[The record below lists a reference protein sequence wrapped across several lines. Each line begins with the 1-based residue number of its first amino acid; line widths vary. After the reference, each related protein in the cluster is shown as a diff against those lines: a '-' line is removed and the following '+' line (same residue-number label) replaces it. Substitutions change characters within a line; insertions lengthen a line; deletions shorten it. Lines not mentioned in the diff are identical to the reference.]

1 MLDLNNPFNAK
12 KVANNDDQK
21 DITVPAKS
29 FNPFDVDKSLT
40 SSPTGSV
47 PPTDATSLAAD
58 SLSVEPKKPRY
69 STATLPMNVAAD
81 SGPESGM
88 FNDDLKAGFNI
99 MPPATID
106 AENLNALAGPMPSV
120 FNPPEPAPLTPFELE
135 KQRLADLFA
144 QPGPLQ
150 EKVDAN
156 LNRGY
161 SKMVGVPGNYQL
173 RLPVGVSSISDD
185 DATTILAQANTYES
199 PNNALMRGWG
209 RLIGVT
215 NVISKTLGIQNTQS
229 FIENMQEIDRLFPDA
244 PPEVGESIRAISE
257 AEGVYGVT
265 KAILD
270 NPGAVLSVVGESLP
284 TSMPTVFTAL
294 LGPFAPAGT
303 FGTSFATEFSVV
315 IDEEI
320 KMTGVDLQDDEAM
333 LELLSDEAFWAKA
346 RKRAKTRAGP
356 IAIFDAL
363 SMGIAGKLLGKVIA
377 RGGSRVAVGGALG
390 SEVLTQGALG
400 GAGEA
405 AAQRFEMYRGMK
417 DKFSLGDVALETVGE
432 FVPGAGEVAIK
443 AKPSI
448 DAAQQNQFTNA
459 FNEAEAKAQEEA
471 ATRVA
476 IDLLNPNSQAF
487 QPEGELT
494 ATRADVAAEASRLAD
509 RAEATGDV
517 GSNFAKGIRARLNN
531 QPNDKELTDQDLEFY
546 RTKISELEATP
557 SEIAEQTNTLQKYFE
572 TKKGPS
578 NTQAKYEKVI
588 NDGSYA
594 PVIQQAEA
602 RLNELANQLR
612 ELGFNSKKLPTVL
625 PPDADAIRSEMSGL
639 AGITVRLIN
648 RHAAALAGNKKS
660 KGKTTFAQDADE
672 TAMKLASRLGNGSLT
687 NSGANVTGL
696 DQPQAVPV
704 EAAPIDPPQVA
715 PVETPTAPPVL
726 PVQAI
731 PDAPQ
736 VETTPAKLEQESG
749 NDTTTPTKRFDV
761 AFGNSVGGLNITGE
775 TPDSSGGGRTTSLEA
790 IEIRNKP
797 AFGQD
802 GTEYTNIYDNKLPF
816 GEPVFV
822 NIPPKSEIRQA
833 AVAVASRVKGQK
845 GSNRDNF
852 TVVAVVLPPNASDVE
867 VEAATNEA
875 FAQWETAYGGVTASE
890 DVNLKAA
897 PTVSAPTAPA
907 PTSIEQPAAPVVEE
921 KAPDINPQEAEPVAK
936 ELPNK
941 PVTSVQSPDGQA
953 NFNVQGRVIELADL
967 KQATGDLQPRDRS
980 RKESD
985 ALAKERAGSMFNPD
999 RLLDDPTS
1007 GSGAPIIARDGTV
1020 MSGNGRVLTMQEVY
1034 TSQPESLSRYRSA
1047 LEGAG
1052 ISTEGFSQP
1061 VFVRQLTDDMTV
1073 QELKRFADLSN
1084 TEAQAQMSMTERA
1097 SRDSTRLT
1105 DSGIIDL
1112 YRGDFDIDAAQ
1123 NRGFVNEYAKKILS
1137 PTEQGAFV
1145 NSKGEISQEGISR
1158 VKNAILASAFD
1169 NPDTLATML
1178 ESSDENIKAISSAFM
1193 ATAPKFAQLKK
1204 QIAEGR
1210 TDAQFDI
1217 TSDLAEMANL
1227 VSRLRRD
1234 GVKLNDYYNQSDML
1248 SAPDPEVQALVR
1260 AFYNQDLTRANSTK
1274 AMKDFLT
1281 FYADEALQK
1290 ETGGLIPDDTSA
1302 SDIIKAG
1309 RQRTE
1314 EKRDGGK
1321 RQAGLELAASSN
1333 VERNDAGSKQVQK
1346 RRNAESIERT
1356 KAVKPKAERK
1366 VDAATRP
1373 APEQANKQE
1382 NIRPADTNAVFDPKK
1397 VELREDTVRG
1407 VKSGRVLLK
1416 EVETLR
1422 QSLYDQA
1429 FTDAGVD
1436 PRKARNSS
1444 PKDQFSILQKLVT
1457 EKFDF
1462 SYVEKSDANNYNA
1475 VQALLD
1481 AYRNLQWMTHIMAL
1495 PNTAIGLDGSLG
1507 LALPQVAWGGYL
1519 AAYFNKRAGMASTQS
1534 DIGSV
1539 QAPVVIM
1546 PGRSNSFAHEW
1557 GHALDYHLVDKL
1569 GEDWG
1574 RGVTGRIR
1582 TNLESGE
1589 RPWQDGAPKS
1599 LQDAMGDLINAMFFD
1614 KAETAAKLMQLEQQ
1628 IVKTEAYEAKTGKTT
1643 KKLETL
1649 NKQREKLIEG
1659 STRAKIKSSGFKK
1672 DAKSYAERSK
1682 TDANYWLRPTE
1693 MFARAFEAY
1702 VAHNVETAGGTTEF
1716 ITSSDQAYKLTLE
1729 QVKGADDRLA
1739 LTYPNDPDRHNIY
1752 LAMDRLMDAIRTDF
1766 IQGNPAKAPGDYD
1779 MIDAHQE
1786 FAEAITPDMPKG
1798 GLGSR
1803 TVASLKQTYKAAVA
1817 DQIRAHRAGKALK
1830 RKEAARPSAYPE
1842 GTDFWTK
1849 AGMRFND
1856 NIGFAYIQS
1865 KRGNLLTLINRYR
1878 IFKNK
1883 KAQDVL
1889 ETIFERIATDPGS
1902 LDKRTTV
1909 EGGTFEEAVS
1919 QVGRRYTHKL
1929 LDIMNKHELEA
1940 LSEGS
1945 MKKLRLLLTSDQ
1957 ETISGEMPDRLL
1969 NAAYEIRTKILNPIY
1984 DYMQKS
1990 GVNVNY
1996 LSDSAYMPRMMDT
2009 VLALANETEFRYGK
2023 GGSKRGAVN
2032 LYSDVVFES
2041 ELGVFEEGNLDQV
2054 GQLVSLSGRLQKS
2067 AVLNG
2072 MVARKRY
2079 STGQIQRLSELT
2091 KTAKNARG
2099 EVNRLNKEIERLDA
2113 EGEDVGALMAK
2124 VEEATETLNE
2134 VHEELYDALR
2144 QPYGELMTENWIVRM
2159 KSSLGGD
2166 PEANSVQGS
2175 FSKARK
2181 LPKEADSYLVDY
2193 YLDPLEALT
2202 QYIPS
2207 VVRRAEYQK
2216 RFGEQLVPKNYKQN
2230 KGANVIPGFPPPVKD
2245 YAQYLL
2251 EDAATEA
2258 GISPQDIDLLR
2269 EIIQTVTG
2277 TKKASHGRV
2286 GKGLANLHAYGTM
2299 TLLPRAVYSSIA
2311 EPISVGIQTG
2321 NTLDGFKAFLYGFDE
2336 ALTTI
2341 RGKKAVERK
2350 LYYRQMAK
2358 ILGVIDDPASG
2369 ELVANRLG
2377 GSVAEDPKAAKRLSY
2392 FFARTGL
2399 AGLTNAQRRA
2409 SMRIGMQ
2416 YMAGLADQYQNGKTK
2431 ELKDKASEI
2440 LADFGVR
2447 GDILDDFTVW
2457 LSAYEKTG
2465 TLPDIQTLIE
2475 RGGELTDLGQI
2486 YAVAVGRFTDQSIQD
2501 PKIVDRPLYAE
2512 TPVGRMVYQIQSFSA
2527 SFTRNVLIMMSKRVT
2542 REYKERGFVSGA
2554 THMMIN
2560 NALPLATL
2568 YMAHALVSASR
2579 EALLN
2584 PDRWEEEKKNDT
2596 LLKYIVLDLGL
2607 TRSGVLGR
2615 TDTLYNAYTSMK
2627 YESDLTNILAG
2638 PSLSYYGKSFERI
2651 LGIGSE
2657 NSANTVSSEYQ
2668 LARGVY
2674 DLLIPT
2680 LAAYM
2685 TSTPNTYGKIAGYG
2699 LGAASALVSSP
2710 AVKHWV
2716 LRNVIN
2722 EIYDE
2727 EYYPGNPG
2735 RGSNSKNSRRSS
2747 NKRSSSSRS
2756 SRDR

>member
-29 FNPFDVDKSLT
+29 FNPFDVEKSLT

-120 FNPPEPAPLTPFELE
+120 FNPPEPAQLTPFELE

-150 EKVDAN
+150 AKVDAN
-156 LNRGY
+156 LNRGL

-185 DATTILAQANTYES
+185 DATTILAQANTYVS

-215 NVISKTLGIQNTQS
+215 NVINKTLGIQNTQS
-229 FIENMQEIDRLFPDA
+229 FIENMQEIDRIFPDA

-294 LGPFAPAGT
+294 LGPLAPGGA

-320 KMTGVDLQDDEAM
+320 KMTGVDLQDDAAM

-390 SEVLTQGALG
+390 AEVLTQGALG

-459 FNEAEAKAQEEA
+459 LNEAEAKAQQEA

-494 ATRADVAAEASRLAD
+494 ATRADVAAEASRIAD
-509 RAEATGDV
+509 RIEAAG
-517 GSNFAKGIRARLNN
+517 GSAKGLRIRINN
-531 QPNDKELTDQDLEFY
+531 LPNDKELTDQDLDFY
-546 RTKISELEATP
+546 RDQVSELEATP
-557 SEIAEQTNTLQKYFE
+557 SDIAEQTSTLQRFFE

-612 ELGFNSKKLPTVL
+612 ELGLDFTKLPKIL
-625 PPDADAIRSEMSGL
+625 PPEAKAIRRQMSEL
-639 AGITVRLIN
+639 AGTTVRLIN

-660 KGKTTFAQDADE
+660 KGKTTYAQDADE
-672 TAMKLASRLGNGSLT
+672 TAMFLAAELGNGSLT

-731 PDAPQ
+731 PDVPQ

-749 NDTTTPTKRFDV
+749 NDTTTPTKKFDV
-761 AFGNSVGGLNITGE
+761 ALGNSVGGLNITGE
-775 TPDSSGGGRTTSLEA
+775 TPDSSGGGRTTSLEG
-790 IEIRNKP
+790 IEVRNKP
-797 AFGQD
+797 AYGQD
-802 GTEYTNIYDNKLPF
+802 GTEYKNIFDNKLPY

-822 NIPPKSEIRQA
+822 NIPPKLGIRQA
-833 AVAVASRVKGQK
+833 AVAVASKINGEKG
-845 GSNRDNF
+845 GRDNV
-852 TVVAVVLPPNASDVE
+852 TVAAVVLPPNASDVE
-867 VEAATNEA
+867 IEAATNEA

-941 PVTSVQSPDGQA
+941 PVTSVQTPDGA
-953 NFNVQGRVIELADL
+953 AKFNVQGRVIELADL
-967 KQATGDLQPRDRS
+967 KQATGDLQPRDRD
-980 RKESD
+980 RKESEAG
-985 ALAKERAGSMFNPD
+985 ALDRATPIKFNPE
-999 RLLDDPTS
+999 RLLDAPTTDT
-1007 GSGAPIIARDGTV
+1007 GAPIIARDGTII
-1020 MSGNGRVLTMQEVY
+1020 SGNGRILTMQEVY
-1034 TSQPESLSRYRSA
+1034 ANQPESLKAYNEYIKAQGVDVS
-1047 LEGAG
+1047 
-1052 ISTEGFSQP
+1052 GFSQP
-1061 VFVRQLTDDMTV
+1061 VFVRQLTDDMDIG
-1073 QELKRFADLSN
+1073 QLKRFADLANVPTSAEMSV
-1084 TEAQAQMSMTERA
+1084 TEASQRDAQRLKDKDIIGFYEGGDINSLVNDKFVQAFSKQIVSENERGRF
-1097 SRDSTRLT
+1097 SKDGKPTR
-1105 DSGIIDL
+1105 
-1112 YRGDFDIDAAQ
+1112 
-1123 NRGFVNEYAKKILS
+1123 
-1137 PTEQGAFV
+1137 
-1145 NSKGEISQEGISR
+1145 EGITR
-1158 VKNAILASAFD
+1158 MQNAILASAFQD
-1169 NPDTLATML
+1169 SDAISIML
-1178 ESSDENIKAISSAFM
+1178 EDADPNIKAIANAFIS
-1193 ATAPKFAQLKK
+1193 TAPKFSKLKS
-1204 QIAEGR
+1204 QIARGQ
-1210 TDAQFDI
+1210 TPSSFDI
-1217 TSDLAEMANL
+1217 TPQLTDFAKL
-1227 VSRLRRD
+1227 VSQLRRD
-1234 GVKLNDYYNQSDML
+1234 GTKLNDYYSQDNMFEQPDLEVEQLVKAFFNDNL
-1248 SAPDPEVQALVR
+1248 S
-1260 AFYNQDLTRANSTK
+1260 RANSQK
-1274 AMKDFLT
+1274 KMEMFLNA
-1281 FYADEALQK
+1281 YADEALLK
-1290 ETGGLIPDDTSA
+1290 ETGGLIPDETTATDVIESA
-1302 SDIIKAG
+1302 KRKVKDQEDGKNTGQGGFFEASNDV
-1309 RQRTE
+1309 
-1314 EKRDGGK
+1314 KRD
-1321 RQAGLELAASSN
+1321 
-1333 VERNDAGSKQVQK
+1333 DAGSQQVQ
-1346 RRNAESIERT
+1346 RRRRAPSSERISAPIQST
-1356 KAVKPKAERK
+1356 EK

-1457 EKFDF
+1457 EKFGF

-1557 GHALDYHLVDKL
+1557 GHALDYHIVDKL

-1599 LQDAMGDLINAMFFD
+1599 LQNAMGDLINAMFFD

-1659 STRAKIKSSGFKK
+1659 STRARLKSSEFKK

-1702 VAHNVETAGGTTEF
+1702 VAHNVEAAGGTTEF

-1766 IQGNPAKAPGDYD
+1766 IQGNPADAPGDYD

-1803 TVASLKQTYKAAVA
+1803 TVASLKQTYKAAVD
-1817 DQIRAHRAGKALK
+1817 DQIRAHRADINQKKKDAT
-1830 RKEAARPSAYPE
+1830 RPSKYPE
-1842 GTDFWTK
+1842 GLNFWTK
-1849 AGMRFND
+1849 AGMRWND
-1856 NIGFAYIQS
+1856 SFGFSFIQS
-1865 KRGNLLTLINRYR
+1865 KRGNLLTLLNRYR
-1878 IFKNK
+1878 IFKNPD
-1883 KAQDVL
+1883 AQKVI

-1902 LDKRTTV
+1902 TKKRKTV

-1919 QVGRRYTHKL
+1919 REGRRVTHRLIK
-1929 LDIMNKHELEA
+1929 IMDKYQMDTLTAEE
-1940 LSEGS
+1940 SQQ
-1945 MKKLRLLLTSDQ
+1945 LRLLLTADQ
-1957 ETISGEMPDRLL
+1957 ETQDSNIPEKIL
-1969 NAAYEIRTKILNPIY
+1969 NAAYDIRTKILNPMY
-1984 DYMQKS
+1984 DYMKKS
-1990 GVNVNY
+1990 NVNVNY
-1996 LSDSAYMPRMMDT
+1996 LASGSYMPRMMDT

-2023 GGSKRGAVN
+2023 GRSKRGAVN
-2032 LYSDVVFES
+2032 LYSEVVYDT
-2041 ELGVFEEGNLDQV
+2041 ELGVFEEGDLDQV
-2054 GQLVSLSGRLQKS
+2054 GKLVSLSRALQKS
-2067 AVLNG
+2067 AVLPG
-2072 MVARKRY
+2072 MVARERY
-2079 STGQIQRLSELT
+2079 SMEQVKELSDLT
-2091 KTAKNARG
+2091 QTAAAARSDI
-2099 EVNRLNKEIERLDA
+2099 NRLNKEIERLDA
-2113 EGEDVGALMAK
+2113 AGEDVGALMAK

-2144 QPYGELMTENWIVRM
+2144 QPYGEQMTENWIVRM

-2166 PEANSVQGS
+2166 PDANAVQGS
-2175 FSKARK
+2175 FTKSRT

-2193 YLDPLEALT
+2193 YLDPVEALT
-2202 QYIPS
+2202 QYVPS
-2207 VVRRAEYQK
+2207 VIRKAEYQK
-2216 RFGEQLVPKNYKQN
+2216 RFGDQLVPKGFKQN
-2230 KGANVIPGFPPPVKD
+2230 KGAEVIPGFPPPVKD
-2245 YAQYLL
+2245 YVDYLL
-2251 EDAATEA
+2251 QDAAVEA
-2258 GISPQDIDLLR
+2258 GISPQDIQLLS
-2269 EIIQTVTG
+2269 EIVQTVTG
-2277 TKKASHGRV
+2277 TKTTNNGRLS
-2286 GKGLANLHAYGTM
+2286 KGLAGVHAYGTM
-2299 TLLPRAVYSSIA
+2299 LLLPRAVYSSIA
-2311 EPISVGIQTG
+2311 EPLTVGIQTG
-2321 NTLDGFKAFLYGFDE
+2321 NAVDGFKAFLYGFDE

-2350 LYYRQMAK
+2350 MYYRQMAQ
-2358 ILGVIDDPASG
+2358 ILGVIDDPSSG
-2369 ELVANRLG
+2369 EIVANRLG
-2377 GSVAEDPKAAKRLSY
+2377 GSVAEDPKSAKRLSY
-2392 FFARTGL
+2392 FFARVGL
-2399 AGLTNAQRRA
+2399 AGLTNLQRRS
-2409 SMRIGMQ
+2409 SMRVGMQ
-2416 YMAGLADQYQNGKTK
+2416 YIAGLSDQYQNGKTK
-2431 ELKDKASEI
+2431 ELKAKASEI
-2440 LADFGVR
+2440 LGDFGIR
-2447 GDILDDFTVW
+2447 GDTLNDFTKW
-2457 LSAYEKTG
+2457 LSSYNTTG
-2465 TLPDIQTLIE
+2465 RLPDIQTLIE
-2475 RGGELTDLGQI
+2475 RGGEMTDLGQV
-2486 YAVAVGRFTDQSIQD
+2486 YAVALGRFTDQSIQD

-2512 TPVGRMVYQIQSFSA
+2512 TPIGRMVYQIQSFSA
-2527 SFTRNVLIMMSKRVT
+2527 SFTRNVLIMLSKRVK
-2542 REYKERGFVSGA
+2542 REYQERGFVSGT
-2554 THMMIN
+2554 THMILN
-2560 NALPLATL
+2560 NAVPLATL

-2584 PDRWEEEKKNDT
+2584 PDRWEEQKENDT
-2596 LLKYIVLDLGL
+2596 LLQYIVLDLGL

-2615 TDTLYNAYTSMK
+2615 SDVLYNAVTSMR
-2627 YESDLTNILAG
+2627 YESDLTNVLAG
-2638 PSLSYYGKSFERI
+2638 SSASYGGKAFERI
-2651 LGIGSE
+2651 IGIGVE
-2657 NSANTVSSEYQ
+2657 NSPDTVSSEYQ
-2668 LARGVY
+2668 FARGIY
-2674 DLLIPT
+2674 DITVPM
-2680 LAAYM
+2680 LAAYLA
-2685 TSTPNTYGKIAGYG
+2685 STPNRYGKIAGYG
-2699 LGAASALVSSP
+2699 LGAGAALASSP
-2710 AVKHWV
+2710 GVKHWV

-2722 EIYDE
+2722 QIYDE
-2727 EYYPGNPG
+2727 EYYPGSPKKNSEG
-2735 RGSNSKNSRRSS
+2735 RRGNNSKG
-2747 NKRSSSSRS
+2747 RSSSSRS